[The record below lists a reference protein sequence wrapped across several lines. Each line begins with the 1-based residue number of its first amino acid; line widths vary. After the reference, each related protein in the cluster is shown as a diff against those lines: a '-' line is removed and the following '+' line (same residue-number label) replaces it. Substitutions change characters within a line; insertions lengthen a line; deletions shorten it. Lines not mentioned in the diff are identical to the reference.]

1 MAWEDIKLNDHL
13 SDWDVSEARD
23 RAIEDRK
30 AELLADEGPKGC
42 HPHGAEVALMFDE
55 QYTAAD
61 VLSWVRPYLVA
72 GDHAAVG
79 RTIQR
84 VLEGIALTEAEAEAR
99 IQIDREANEPTAAD
113 EARYDDRLRGDY

>member
-1 MAWEDIKLNDHL
+1 MSLDTDLNDYLH
-13 SDWDVSEARD
+13 DWDLSNARD
-23 RAIEDRK
+23 AAIYQRTR
-30 AELLADEGPKGC
+30 ELLADEGPEGC
-42 HPHGAEVALMFDE
+42 HPHGAEVAWMFDE
-55 QYTAAD
+55 KYTAGE

-113 EARYDDRLRGDY
+113 EARYDDQKRGNYR

>member
-13 SDWDVSEARD
+13 RDWDVSEARD
-23 RAIEDRK
+23 RAIEDRA
-30 AELLADEGPKGC
+30 AELVKDEGPKGC

-72 GDHAAVG
+72 GDRAAVG
-79 RTIQR
+79 RAIQG
-84 VLEGIALTEAEAEAR
+84 VLEAIALAEAEAEAR

-113 EARYDDRLRGDY
+113 EARYDERLRGDY